1 MKIGVYSGV
10 HYSCDGYIIPT
21 MRQIFI
27 DDRYLLGNLLGVGG
41 MARVFMARDRLLN
54 RDVALKIL
62 RDQYAENKQF
72 VERFRREAQ
81 SAAAL
86 SHPNIV
92 SVYDWGRSQDGTY
105 YMAMECVPGGTLKE
119 RISSEGPLTLGTAA
133 DLGIQIAKALEVA
146 HERGVVHRD
155 VKPQNILLNASGQ
168 AKVADFGIARAVGAM
183 ATTAISQTG
192 LVMGTVNYIS
202 PEQAMSEP
210 VGPQSD
216 LYSLGVV
223 LYEMLTAKVP
233 FEAETLIG
241 VCMKHVNEPPHPPK
255 KLNPR
260 VSDGMEVV
268 VLKLLAKKT
277 NDRYGSAA
285 ELAEDLRRVSNGL
298 APLTAKP
305 VEVHPRV
312 IQIDMQ
318 PTVPIPSGSTA
329 RSAMARRIR
338 NRARAS
344 GILAGF
350 ALLALLLGGSDWSL
364 SQNLLRQALGPSPQS
379 EAPQVQEE
387 AQQGT
392 NVEDASTEETA
403 QAEEAT
409 NTAPKGTDS
418 SEQAPSTEIATSPAL
433 TSTPVA
439 NTSNLSAE
447 PVLWS
452 GPAQQPSQPAPEQQ
466 PAKEKPAKEKPAK
479 EKPAKEKPAEV
490 QAVASQLQSYGGSSN
505 TQNGDKSQG
514 QRFTE
519 QISGSQKPPHK

>member
-1 MKIGVYSGV
+1 
-10 HYSCDGYIIPT
+10 

-41 MARVFMARDRLLN
+41 MAKVFLARDRPLN
-54 RDVALKIL
+54 RKVALKIL
-62 RDQYAENKQF
+62 RDQYAENKEF

-86 SHPNIV
+86 NHPNIV
-92 SVYDWGRSQDGTY
+92 SVYDWGRSQDGTH

-119 RISSEGPLTLGTAA
+119 RITSEGPLTMGTAA
-133 DLGIQIAKALEVA
+133 SLGVQIAKALEVA

-155 VKPQNILLNASGQ
+155 VKPQNILLDSSGQ

-192 LVMGTVNYIS
+192 LVMGTVNYLS

-241 VCMKHVNEPPHPPK
+241 VCMKHVNEPPRPPK
-255 KLNPR
+255 ELNPG
-260 VSDGMEVV
+260 VSEGMEAI
-268 VLKLLAKKT
+268 VLKLLAKKPD
-277 NDRYGSAA
+277 DRYGSAA
-285 ELAEDLRRVSNGL
+285 DLVEDLRRVSNGL

-305 VEVHPRV
+305 VEVDPRV
-312 IQIDMQ
+312 IQTNMQ
-318 PTVPIPSGSTA
+318 PTVPIPSGNTVRNA
-329 RSAMARRIR
+329 VARRRR
-338 NRARAS
+338 NRTRAS
-344 GILAGF
+344 GVLAAGIV
-350 ALLALLLGGSDWSL
+350 LLTLLGGSDWSL
-364 SQNLLRQALGPSPQS
+364 SSNLLRQALSPSPHS
-379 EAPQVQEE
+379 ESPQVQEE
-387 AQQGT
+387 GDQQGT
-392 NVEDASTEETA
+392 NSEAASSTEGTA

-409 NTAPKGTDS
+409 NISPKGTDS
-418 SEQAPSTEIATSPAL
+418 SEQAPLTDIAVSPAL
-433 TSTPVA
+433 ASAPVA
-439 NTSNLSAE
+439 NTSNLGAE

-479 EKPAKEKPAEV
+479 AQPAEV
-490 QAVASQLQSYGGSSN
+490 QAVASQVRSYGGSSN
-505 TQNGDKSQG
+505 TQDGGRTQKP
-514 QRFTE
+514 RFTE
-519 QISGSQKPPHK
+519 QISDSQKPPHK